1 MNLGLYEYNV
11 LPDVKKTQLLWDNGV
26 FLMNREDD
34 NQLVNLYALFDFYVE
49 VYYMQKSN
57 EIKRIKTF
65 KSINPLQPYLDRIN
79 L

>member
-1 MNLGLYEYNV
+1 MNLGLCEYNV
-11 LPDVKKTQLLWDNGV
+11 LSDVKKTQLLWDHGV

-49 VYYMQKSN
+49 VYYMQQSN